1 MEKIK
6 VLIALLYC
14 FISSHSEAQNFTKP
28 PFVKQ
33 RLMSI
38 SSGLSGGVMIFNPVQ
53 DIYVNGSFSYCMED
67 RIGIRTD
74 FILFIPDVNFK
85 GQLDRNSSILIGG
98 EFHFPFNRFDL
109 SLLLQPGISFVYLE
123 EGTTSTKTQVE
134 PVITG
139 SISGTYYI
147 LNNFHVFASV
157 MYLHGNYFMEQ
168 SDPFQLDELRITSG
182 IGINIF
188 VNHTPLFQRKKVK
201 F

>member
-1 MEKIK
+1 
-6 VLIALLYC
+6 
-14 FISSHSEAQNFTKP
+14 
-28 PFVKQ
+28 
-33 RLMSI
+33 
-38 SSGLSGGVMIFNPVQ
+38 MIFNPVQ
-53 DIYVNGSFSYCMED
+53 DVYVNGSFSYCMED
-67 RIGIRTD
+67 RIGVRTD
-74 FILFIPDVNFK
+74 FIFFIPDANFA
-85 GQLDRNSSILIGG
+85 GQLNRNSSILIGG
-98 EFHFPFNRFDL
+98 EFHFPFHRFDL

-123 EGTTSTKTQVE
+123 EGMASTKTQVE

-168 SDPFQLDELRITSG
+168 SDPFRLDELRITGG